1 MGMSAGSSL
10 YIAQFLWSDPFLPPP
25 TNVIRRSIGN
35 VGKQGIAFLIS
46 PLNPLMRDPG
56 YDNWQNVQHED
67 FDGSF
72 ENNFPETSL
81 HLSFT
86 GYEQALNTGQHG
98 LLDNEV
104 YFLQA
109 VVQAYE
115 KGNWVADL
123 DILTALNTGLDSK
136 TVSRLP
142 DCKHTGL
149 VVEDFSYLDQL
160 TSIDSWAELI
170 DQPSNAAIVRANG
183 NWLARLA
190 VTVVAFQ
197 KGRQVFIASEKVC
210 WKCVQGLRC
219 NPSSLLIV
227 C

>member
-1 MGMSAGSSL
+1 M
-10 YIAQFLWSDPFLPPP
+10 
-25 TNVIRRSIGN
+25 
-35 VGKQGIAFLIS
+35 K
-46 PLNPLMRDPG
+46 DPG

-123 DILTALNTGLDSK
+123 DILSALNTGLGSK

-142 DCKHTGL
+142 DCKETGL
-149 VVEDFSYLDQL
+149 EVEDFSYLDQL

-210 WKCVQGLRC
+210 WKCVQGLQC